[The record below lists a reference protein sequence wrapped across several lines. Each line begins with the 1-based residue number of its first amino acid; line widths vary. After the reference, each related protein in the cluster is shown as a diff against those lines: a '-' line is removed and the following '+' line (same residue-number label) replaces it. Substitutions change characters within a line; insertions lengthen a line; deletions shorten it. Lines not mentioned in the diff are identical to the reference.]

1 MTEHGTSVPIYD
13 GKTDDEL
20 LRLALEPDS
29 LTTEAR
35 AALSDELRKRR
46 LDSPARLA
54 EFSKEQDY
62 YKHSDD
68 IDIGNLTL
76 SFRGNG
82 RRAYG
87 RSNVEI
93 RGTSEEYDT
102 SVFAVICYF
111 PLVPLGTYRFSREQ
125 GRKQFQVLDKKP
137 LNWPQVILVWL
148 RALAVAAAIPFALDV
163 YLRVSK

>member
-1 MTEHGTSVPIYD
+1 MELRTVPDYG

-29 LTTEAR
+29 LTTETR
-35 AALSDELRKRR
+35 AALSDELRRRR

-62 YKHSDD
+62 YKHLDD

-87 RSNVEI
+87 RSKVEI

-102 SVFAVICYF
+102 TVFAVICYF
-111 PLVPLGTYRFSREQ
+111 PLVPMGAYRFSHEQ

-137 LNWPQVILVWL
+137 LDWSQVALVWVK
-148 RALAVAAAIPFALDV
+148 ALAIAAAIPFALDV
-163 YLRVSK
+163 ILRVVR